1 MHDSHLFKNL
11 IKYLEKEESS
21 CGKIKKIFINISEF
35 GSLTKEHFIGHFK
48 EFSKG
53 TKWEGLKID
62 LKKIPYG
69 PEFEL
74 TKIEYAK

>member
-1 MHDSHLFKNL
+1 MHDTHLFKNL

-21 CGKIKKIFINISEF
+21 CSKIKKIFINISEF
-35 GSLTKEHFIGHFK
+35 GSLTKEHFKEHFK

-53 TKWEGLKID
+53 TRWENLKID

-69 PEFEL
+69 PELEVKKVEF
-74 TKIEYAK
+74 I